1 MYSFVAE
8 KNGLLHPVFGFALNH
23 AKTKFFFFKNA
34 KVFRSYMCVV
44 LFFFCFSQFS
54 FFLKFEDEFF

>member
-23 AKTKFFFFKNA
+23 AKTKFFFF
-34 KVFRSYMCVV
+34 
-44 LFFFCFSQFS
+44 
-54 FFLKFEDEFF
+54 